1 MSEELPWLTK
11 GTQTRLK
18 LHQEEYE
25 NNGRNHNAYFQGS
38 VSGLWDTGVDNF
50 YTINAFL
57 FFINIS
63 NNWEGIKTGIS
74 EELPIVYFRMKSKP
88 KNFLQLSNLLKLRRL
103 YISSLKPKIWYITKR
118 GFFHFS
124 LNFVPPI
131 CVFFNFWFWDLYQII
146 QIEFLLGFCFVSKV
160 SVIQGCLPS
169 NLVSVSVSLCLW
181 FYYFN
186 SVNRT
191 VSQIHILEHTWY
203 DHILNSICRCRHK
216 GWGGEGFIFC
226 FKCF

>member
-1 MSEELPWLTK
+1 MSEELPRLTK
-11 GTQTRLK
+11 WTQTRLK

-74 EELPIVYFRMKSKP
+74 EELPIVYSRMKSKP

-103 YISSLKPKIWYITKR
+103 YISSLKPKIWDMTRR
-118 GFFHFS
+118 GFSHFS
-124 LNFVPPI
+124 LNELCSPHL
-131 CVFFNFWFWDLYQII
+131 CVL
-146 QIEFLLGFCFVSKV
+146 
-160 SVIQGCLPS
+160 
-169 NLVSVSVSLCLW
+169 
-181 FYYFN
+181 
-186 SVNRT
+186 
-191 VSQIHILEHTWY
+191 
-203 DHILNSICRCRHK
+203 
-216 GWGGEGFIFC
+216 
-226 FKCF
+226 